1 MRCLPKLILD
11 DHAGLC
17 YNFGMFVRTKTTP
30 KSPRRSVQVVENR
43 RVGDQTKQKI
53 IRYIG
58 IALNEREEAEMKR
71 LGELFIK
78 EENERRQPSLLNLES
93 PDLFTDS
100 TIADERQA
108 EQALPD
114 EHLVN
119 LTSCRNKETIIEGFA
134 DIFKP
139 LFSQLGLA
147 SIFGTS
153 KSQLAKTN
161 ILLAAVVARIAK
173 PASKKHS
180 SAWLQENLGINI
192 SEDRIYRLMD
202 KLYDKIEK
210 IQKIVGQKTLD
221 LFQNKITVML
231 YDVTTLYFE
240 SFHEDELRKTG
251 YSKDNKFKETQIV
264 LGMATTKE
272 GLPLWY
278 EVFDG
283 KTWEGKTFLETLNKF
298 KEIANP
304 DETVVVADRG
314 MYARINFDELE
325 SQGYKY
331 VVGAKLKNMAK
342 AMKEEIIDLSAY
354 TKTGN
359 DQQKARIFKQG
370 ESRTLIAAWSQT
382 RADKDCYD
390 RQKLVD
396 RVNKL
401 IGEGKMIQADG
412 LIKNLGTKKY
422 LKKVGDGVSEYAL
435 DQARIDDASRWD
447 GIYGVITN
455 LPAIY
460 NSGLDENS
468 IKPDATST
476 QEILAYYAGLWR
488 IEESFRISKHDLEFR
503 PIYHFKEKRIRTHI
517 AICYMAYAMVRRL
530 EYQLE
535 LQQGIRFSVAVIRD
549 ALLAVQ
555 ATIITDGSNGNI
567 YRIPKEMPTV
577 AKKIYTTMGIKRELV
592 PTRVL
597 SLPLL
602 KNKLFFQS

>member
-1 MRCLPKLILD
+1 
-11 DHAGLC
+11 
-17 YNFGMFVRTKTTP
+17 MFVRTKTTP
-30 KSPRRSVQVVENR
+30 KSPRKSVQVVENQ
-43 RVGDQTKQKI
+43 RVGGNIKQKI

-78 EENERRQPSLLNLES
+78 EEKERQQPSLFNHEGS
-93 PDLFTDS
+93 DLFSDS
-100 TIADERQA
+100 TGTNEHLA

-134 DIFKP
+134 DILKP
-139 LFSQLGLA
+139 LFLQLGLA
-147 SIFGTS
+147 GIFGTS

-161 ILLAAVVARIAK
+161 ILLATVVARIAK

-180 SAWLQENLGINI
+180 SAWLKESLGINI
-192 SEDRIYRLMD
+192 SEDRMYLLMD

-210 IQKIVGQKTLD
+210 IQKVVAQKTLD

-298 KEIANP
+298 KEFANP

-370 ESRTLIAAWSQT
+370 ESRTLIAAWSQA
-382 RADKDCYD
+382 RADKDSYD

-401 IGEGKMIQADG
+401 IGEGKKIQADG

-435 DQARIDDASRWD
+435 DHAKIDDAARWD

-455 LPAIY
+455 LPGVY
-460 NSGLDENS
+460 NSALDDNFT
-468 IKPDATST
+468 KPDATST
-476 QEILAYYAGLWR
+476 KEILAYYAGLWR
-488 IEESFRISKHDLEFR
+488 IEVVSYAYSQCSTGRV
-503 PIYHFKEKRIRTHI
+503 THSPSD
-517 AICYMAYAMVRRL
+517 
-530 EYQLE
+530 Q
-535 LQQGIRFSVAVIRD
+535 
-549 ALLAVQ
+549 
-555 ATIITDGSNGNI
+555 T
-567 YRIPKEMPTV
+567 
-577 AKKIYTTMGIKRELV
+577 
-592 PTRVL
+592 
-597 SLPLL
+597 
-602 KNKLFFQS
+602 